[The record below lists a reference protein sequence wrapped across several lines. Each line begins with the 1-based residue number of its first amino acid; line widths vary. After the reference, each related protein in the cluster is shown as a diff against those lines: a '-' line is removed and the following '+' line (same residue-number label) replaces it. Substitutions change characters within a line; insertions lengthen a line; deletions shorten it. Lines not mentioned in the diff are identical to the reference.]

1 MGILFY
7 VKNISIQIDIA
18 LETYILGFLLR
29 GEGGL
34 TFFNHKNLFS
44 KILLF
49 YKYLNNIGFMNIL
62 FSLLTAYYM

>member
-1 MGILFY
+1 MGILFH

-18 LETYILGFLLR
+18 KHIFLGFFW
-29 GEGGL
+29 GGGL